1 MIIGEFSQKIG
12 DKNRIAFPKKFR
24 EELGNKLIITKGYEK
39 CLIIVSP
46 AQWDEM
52 IADSVSGSFVSG
64 LIRDTRRFLLASA
77 SEIELDAQGR
87 FVVPSYLKEYASLET
102 EGIFLGLGE
111 WVELWDQNKWIQKRK
126 EVEDGSSEIA
136 ERLAHLKN
144 V

>member
-24 EELGNKLIITKGYEK
+24 EELKNKLVITKGYEK

-46 AQWDEM
+46 AQWDE
-52 IADSVSGSFVSG
+52 IISDSVSGSFVSG

-87 FVVPSYLKEYASLET
+87 FVIPPYLKEYASLQT
-102 EGIFLGLGE
+102 EGVFLGLGK
-111 WVELWDQNKWIQKRK
+111 WVELWDQTKWIQKRK
-126 EVEDGSSEIA
+126 EVEDESSEIA